1 MGQHSTRKLYFLFA
15 ALTFLAVGIVTTI
28 VTILESEGIRGQAEQ
43 DASTGLISS
52 LLPVLERRAG
62 ELSEDELLSFSNTA
76 EALISDRV
84 RAIQL
89 WNSAGGLLASI
100 GNAGASPA
108 GAEPP
113 SERLTAGGSWSQRIS
128 SPEGDVLATYTGLA
142 SGAFVGLQQD
152 YGPIAASIS
161 HSRWRLILLTII
173 SVAVVLVLLQTILWA
188 ATRGLRGE
196 YDRLLYLY
204 RSGQA
209 IRSTLDL
216 TGVLEQLVRDAAVH
230 TSAEAGM
237 ATLLDAENDELILKA
252 SFETETA
259 TSAQHHRNVEEWF
272 LRRCAVTGETVSAD
286 ANSFPYDRVLGH
298 AVGAGSEVSIL
309 SVSIP
314 GRDKSIGVVTLV
326 RDSSHGAFR
335 TTELRMVEEIA
346 AQAGMAVE
354 QATLFGKVRAY
365 ADEVEL
371 NYDATLRALM
381 AALDTKDSV
390 TGGHSE
396 RVARL
401 TVSLAREMNFPK
413 DRLVDVERGALL
425 HDVGKIGVPDAVL
438 QKPGPLDDKEWE
450 AMRKHPLLA
459 GMMIS
464 NVKFLEGATPILLYH
479 HERYDGAGYP
489 FALEGKAIPLEAR
502 IFAVVD
508 TFDAMTYD
516 RPYRKAL
523 SVEVALREIKA
534 NAGTQFD
541 PEVVVAFTRLI
552 ARMSGTE
559 LRAA

>member
-1 MGQHSTRKLYFLFA
+1 MGQHSARKLYFIFA
-15 ALTFLAVGIVTTI
+15 AWTFLAVGIVTTT

-43 DASTGLISS
+43 DASTGLTSS

-62 ELSEDELLSFSNTA
+62 ELSEDELSSFSSTA
-76 EALISDRV
+76 EGLISDRV
-84 RAIQL
+84 QAIQL
-89 WNSAGGLLASI
+89 WSSEGGLLASV
-100 GNAGASPA
+100 GRPA
-108 GAEPP
+108 EAELPP
-113 SERLTAGGSWSQRIS
+113 SEGLTAGGSLSQRLS
-128 SPEGDVLATYTGLA
+128 SPEGDVLATYVGLA
-142 SGAFVGLQQD
+142 SGALVEFQQD

-161 HSRWRLILLTII
+161 DSRSRLILLTTI
-173 SVAVVLVLLQTILWA
+173 SAIVVLVLLQTILWA

-230 TSAEAGM
+230 THAEAGM
-237 ATLLDAENDELILKA
+237 ATLLDAESDELILKA
-252 SFETETA
+252 SFETEKA

-286 ANSFPYDRVLGH
+286 ADSFPYDRVLGH

-314 GRDKSIGVVTLV
+314 GRERSIGVVTLV
-326 RDSSHGAFR
+326 RARSRGAFR
-335 TTELRMVEEIA
+335 AAELRMVEEIA

-354 QATLFGKVRAY
+354 QATLFAKVRAY

-401 TVSLAREMNFPK
+401 AVALAREMNFPN

-438 QKPGPLDDKEWE
+438 QKPGPLDDEEWE
-450 AMRKHPLLA
+450 AMQKHPLLA
-459 GMMIS
+459 GLMIA

-479 HERYDGAGYP
+479 HERYDGDGYP
-489 FALEGKAIPLEAR
+489 FALEGNAIPLEAR
-502 IFAVVD
+502 IFAVID

-523 SVEVALREIKA
+523 STEVALREIRA

-541 PEVVVAFTRLI
+541 PEVVEAFTRMI
-552 ARMSGTE
+552 ARMPETE

>member
-1 MGQHSTRKLYFLFA
+1 MGQHSTRRLYFLFA
-15 ALTFLAVGIVTTI
+15 AWTFLAVGIVTTV

-43 DASTGLISS
+43 DASTGLTSS

-62 ELSEDELLSFSNTA
+62 ALSEDELSSFSSTA
-76 EALISDRV
+76 EGLISDRV
-84 RAIQL
+84 QAIQL
-89 WNSAGGLLASI
+89 WSSEGGLLASV
-100 GNAGASPA
+100 GRSAE
-108 GAEPP
+108 AEPP
-113 SERLTAGGSWSQRIS
+113 LTKLVTAGGSLSQRLS
-128 SPEGDVLATYTGLA
+128 SPEGDVLATYVGLA
-142 SGAFVGLQQD
+142 SGALVEFQQD

-161 HSRWRLILLTII
+161 DSRSRLILLTTI
-173 SVAVVLVLLQTILWA
+173 SAIVVLVLLQTILWA

-204 RSGQA
+204 RSGEA

-216 TGVLEQLVRDAAVH
+216 TGVLEQLVRDAAAYTH
-230 TSAEAGM
+230 AEAGM

-252 SFETETA
+252 SYETETA

-272 LRRCAVTGETVSAD
+272 LRRCAVTGETVSAE
-286 ANSFPYDRVLGH
+286 ANSFPYDRVLGRGF
-298 AVGAGSEVSIL
+298 GAGEAVSIL
-309 SVSIP
+309 CVSIP
-314 GRDKSIGVVTLV
+314 GRERSIGVVTLV
-326 RDSSHGAFR
+326 REGSRGAFR

-371 NYDATLRALM
+371 NFDATLRALM

-401 TVSLAREMNFPK
+401 TVSLAREMGFPK
-413 DRLVDVERGALL
+413 DRLVDIERGALL

-438 QKPGPLDDKEWE
+438 QKPGPLNEKEWE

-459 GMMIS
+459 GLMIA
-464 NVKFLEGATPILLYH
+464 NIKFLEGATPILLYH

-502 IFAVVD
+502 IFAVID
-508 TFDAMTYD
+508 AFDAMTYD
-516 RPYRKAL
+516 RPYREAL
-523 SVEVALREIKA
+523 STEVALREIKA
-534 NAGTQFD
+534 NAGSQFD
-541 PEVVVAFTRLI
+541 PEVVEAFIRMI
-552 ARMSGTE
+552 ARMPATE

>member
-1 MGQHSTRKLYFLFA
+1 MGQHSTRRLYLLFA
-15 ALTFLAVGIVTTI
+15 AWTFLAVGIVTTV
-28 VTILESEGIRGQAEQ
+28 VTILESEGIRGQAEH
-43 DASTGLISS
+43 DASTGLTSS

-62 ELSEDELLSFSNTA
+62 ALSEDELSSFSSTA
-76 EALISDRV
+76 EGLISDRV
-84 RAIQL
+84 QAIQL
-89 WNSAGGLLASI
+89 WSSEGGLLASV
-100 GNAGASPA
+100 GRSAE
-108 GAEPP
+108 AEPP
-113 SERLTAGGSWSQRIS
+113 LTKLVTAGGSLSQRLS
-128 SPEGDVLATYTGLA
+128 SPEGDVLATYVGLA
-142 SGAFVGLQQD
+142 SGALVEFQQD

-161 HSRWRLILLTII
+161 DSRSRLILLTTI
-173 SVAVVLVLLQTILWA
+173 SAIVVLVLLQTILWA

-204 RSGQA
+204 RSGEA

-230 TSAEAGM
+230 TRAEAGM
-237 ATLLDAENDELILKA
+237 ATLLDAKNDELILKA
-252 SFETETA
+252 SYETETA

-272 LRRCAVTGETVSAD
+272 LRRCAVTGETVSAE

-298 AVGAGSEVSIL
+298 GVGTGEAVSIL
-309 SVSIP
+309 CVSIP
-314 GRDKSIGVVTLV
+314 GRERSIGVVTLV
-326 RDSSHGAFR
+326 REGSRGAFR

-371 NYDATLRALM
+371 NFDATLRALM

-390 TGGHSE
+390 TQGHSE

-401 TVSLAREMNFPK
+401 TVSLAREMNVPK

-425 HDVGKIGVPDAVL
+425 HDVGNIGVPDAVL

-450 AMRKHPLLA
+450 AMQKHPLLA
-459 GMMIS
+459 GLMIA
-464 NVKFLEGATPILLYH
+464 NIKFLEGATPILLYH

-502 IFAVVD
+502 IFAVID
-508 TFDAMTYD
+508 AFDAMTYD
-516 RPYRKAL
+516 RPYREAL
-523 SVEVALREIKA
+523 STEVAMREIKA
-534 NAGTQFD
+534 NAGSQFD
-541 PEVVVAFTRLI
+541 PEVVEAFTRMI
-552 ARMSGTE
+552 ARMPATE

>member
-15 ALTFLAVGIVTTI
+15 AWTFLAVGIVTTI

-43 DASTGLISS
+43 DASTGLTSS

-62 ELSEDELLSFSNTA
+62 ALSEDELSSFSSTA
-76 EALISDRV
+76 EGLISDRV
-84 RAIQL
+84 QAIQL
-89 WNSAGGLLASI
+89 WNSEGGLLASV
-100 GNAGASPA
+100 GRPA
-108 GAEPP
+108 EAEPP
-113 SERLTAGGSWSQRIS
+113 LTMLVTAGDSVMERHS
-128 SPEGDVLATYTGLA
+128 SPEGDVLATYAGLA
-142 SGAFVGLQQD
+142 SGAVVELQQD

-161 HSRWRLILLTII
+161 HSRWRLILITMI

-209 IRSTLDL
+209 IRSTLEL

-230 TSAEAGM
+230 TRAEAGM
-237 ATLLDAENDELILKA
+237 ATLLDAENGELILKA
-252 SFETETA
+252 SYEPETA

-272 LRRCAVTGETVSAD
+272 LRRCAVTGETVSAE

-298 AVGAGSEVSIL
+298 SVGAGKAVSIL

-314 GRDKSIGVVTLV
+314 GRERSIGVVTLV
-326 RDSSHGAFR
+326 RDSSRGAFR

-354 QATLFGKVRAY
+354 QAALFGKVRAY
-365 ADEVEL
+365 AEEVEL
-371 NYDATLRALM
+371 NYDDTLRALM

-390 TGGHSE
+390 TQGHSE

-401 TVSLAREMNFPK
+401 AVSLAREMNVPK

-450 AMRKHPLLA
+450 AMQKHPLLA
-459 GMMIS
+459 GLMIA

-502 IFAVVD
+502 IFAVID

-523 SVEVALREIKA
+523 SIEVALREIRA

-541 PEVVVAFTRLI
+541 PEVVEAFIRMI
-552 ARMSGTE
+552 ARMPQTE